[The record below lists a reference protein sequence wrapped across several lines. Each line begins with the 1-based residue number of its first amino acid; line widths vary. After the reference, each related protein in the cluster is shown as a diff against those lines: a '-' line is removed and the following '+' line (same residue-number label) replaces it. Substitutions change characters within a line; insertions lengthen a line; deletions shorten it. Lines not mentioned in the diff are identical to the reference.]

1 MGLDMYLTAKR
12 YLFKVR
18 AEDKAIA
25 EAIGQLDL
33 NHNGMRI
40 KEIACEAI
48 YWRKANAIHNWF
60 VQNVQSGVDDCREY
74 YVTRPQL
81 HSLLAVCK
89 EVLATPS
96 KAEDLLPPQAGFF
109 FGSAEVNEWYWD
121 DLKSTIGELTDILGD
136 SVSQE
141 WEFYYASSW

>member
-1 MGLDMYLTAKR
+1 
-12 YLFKVR
+12 LFKVR

-25 EAIGQLDL
+25 EAIGKLDL

-89 EVLATPS
+89 DVLANPS
-96 KAEDLLPPQAGFF
+96 KAEELLPPQAGFF

-121 DLKSTIGELTDILGD
+121 DIKSTIGELNDILAD

>member
-1 MGLDMYLTAKR
+1 
-12 YLFKVR
+12 
-18 AEDKAIA
+18 
-25 EAIGQLDL
+25 
-33 NHNGMRI
+33 
-40 KEIACEAI
+40 
-48 YWRKANAIHNWF
+48 
-60 VQNVQSGVDDCREY
+60 
-74 YVTRPQL
+74 
-81 HSLLAVCK
+81 VCK